1 MCSLGNMVID
11 KGIMI
16 RVSKGKAW
24 KQKGVDYDMQE
35 NTTEKNRFTSMALVE
50 VEERTRR
57 YLSITRSKGN

>member
-1 MCSLGNMVID
+1 
-11 KGIMI
+11 
-16 RVSKGKAW
+16 
-24 KQKGVDYDMQE
+24 MQE